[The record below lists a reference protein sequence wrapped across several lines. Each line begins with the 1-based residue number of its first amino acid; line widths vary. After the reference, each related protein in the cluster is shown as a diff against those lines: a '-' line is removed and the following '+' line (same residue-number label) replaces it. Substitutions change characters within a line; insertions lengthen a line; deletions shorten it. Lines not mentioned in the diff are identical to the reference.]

1 MKTRLLEKIRLT
13 APLRNVR
20 LTVPGAGERS
30 AEVDQQEREQV
41 SFERGRRA
49 GEQALSEQLLT
60 QRAELQELQH
70 GVLESLRQSV
80 PRVIQDCEQTLVA
93 LALEAARKLVA
104 GLPIDVEML
113 EACVRE
119 ALTQVEQSSEFTVL
133 LHPDD
138 LALLQKMNSPL
149 VLLADG
155 VERIRFRNSRE
166 IPRGGCMVQTKFGFI
181 DARRETKFEA
191 LQKSLAS

>member
-1 MKTRLLEKIRLT
+1 MKPRLPEKIRFT
-13 APLRNVR
+13 APLRHVR
-20 LTVPGAGERS
+20 LRLPGAAGRS
-30 AEVDQQEREQV
+30 AEAEQRERKEA
-41 SFERGRRA
+41 SFERGRLA
-49 GEQALSEQLLT
+49 GEQALSEQLLA

-80 PRVIQDCEQTLVA
+80 PRVIHDCEQTLVA

-104 GLPIDVEML
+104 GLPIDAEML

-166 IPRGGCMVQTKFGFI
+166 ISRGGCMVQTKFGFI

-191 LQKSLAS
+191 LEKSLTS